1 MSFSDVVEHYRL
13 RGFSR
18 AAVNS
23 LLEEMEAKI
32 EGEILVIDEH
42 LSRPVSSLSQAFS
55 PAVQVQI
62 EYQELPPVSAVF
74 AFAFG
79 YRLKSRAAP
88 GAECRL
94 PGRNNHALASIVT
107 EVHRMMPEVQ
117 I

>member
-18 AAVNS
+18 AAVAG
-23 LLEEMEAKI
+23 LLDEMKAKI

-42 LSRPVSSLSQAFS
+42 LSRPLSGLPQAFS
-55 PAVQVQI
+55 PVVQVQI
-62 EYQELPPVSAVF
+62 EHRDLPPVSAIL

-88 GAECRL
+88 GAERQAARETVAVPVWPAAPAISGQVGSL
-94 PGRNNHALASIVT
+94 
-107 EVHRMMPEVQ
+107 
-117 I
+117 